1 MPDIVI
7 HVVASALYAG
17 LALHFWQTR
26 WRVPS
31 ERGSTLPAV
40 SAGLR
45 GWERSA
51 ILVALALHGWL
62 LWSLLAL
69 PEVPRIGF
77 AHALSAMLWLVVLLC
92 WIENLLVNIA
102 ILQPVTLGLA
112 ALCVPLTAWFPGRV
126 PATTSFEFGVHLFLV
141 MLAYGVLA
149 TAMLYALLMAAVEQ
163 LLHRVHKQAGGQA
176 PGAALSGP
184 LANLPPLLALERR
197 LFRLI
202 AIGFALLTL
211 TLETGMSL
219 SDSLFGRALRFN
231 HETLFAIVSWAVFAV
246 LLAGRHLYGWRGRVA
261 TRWVLTGFVMVVLA
275 GIGSRFVLEVILG
288 RG

>member
-1 MPDIVI
+1 VPDIVI

-31 ERGSTLPAV
+31 EGWRTLPA
-40 SAGLR
+40 AAFGLR
-45 GWERSA
+45 GWERAA

-62 LWSLLAL
+62 IWRLLAL

-92 WIENLLVNIA
+92 WIENLLVDIA

-126 PATTSFEFGVHLFLV
+126 PATTSFEFGAHLSLV

-149 TAMLYALLMAAVEQ
+149 MAMLYALLMAAVEQ
-163 LLHRVHKQAGGQA
+163 LLHRIHKQAGAQGS
-176 PGAALSGP
+176 GAALSSP

-211 TLETGMSL
+211 TLATGMSL
-219 SDSLFGRALRFN
+219 SDSLFGHALRFN
-231 HETLFAIVSWAVFAV
+231 HETLFAIVSWVVFAI
-246 LLAGRHLYGWRGRVA
+246 LLAGRHFYGWRGRVA

>member
-1 MPDIVI
+1 VPDIVI

-26 WRVPS
+26 WRVQP
-31 ERGSTLPAV
+31 ERWRTLPAASV
-40 SAGLR
+40 GLQ
-45 GWERSA
+45 GWERAA

-163 LLHRVHKQAGGQA
+163 LLHRIHKQAGA
-176 PGAALSGP
+176 PASGAALSSP

-211 TLETGMSL
+211 TLATGMTL

-231 HETLFAIVSWAVFAV
+231 HETLFAIVSWVVFAV
-246 LLAGRHLYGWRGRVA
+246 LLAGRHFYGWRGRVA